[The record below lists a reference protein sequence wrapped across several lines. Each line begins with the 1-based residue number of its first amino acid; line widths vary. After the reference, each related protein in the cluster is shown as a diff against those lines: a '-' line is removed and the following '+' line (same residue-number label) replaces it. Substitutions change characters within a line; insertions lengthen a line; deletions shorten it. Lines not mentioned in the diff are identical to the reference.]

1 MEQNI
6 VLMPTSEPLAGI
18 EQWPAVFFG
27 RGLWDFAESLE
38 ATLELKG
45 LVASSIPYWEASSD
59 PGAKR

>member
-1 MEQNI
+1 
-6 VLMPTSEPLAGI
+6 MPTSEPLAGI